1 MIGPKEW
8 ELLKKEI
15 SKLSPILRMK
25 RLKEA
30 LVRASDKDIKKEINE
45 LILKAESDSIEFFG
59 TRQVQ
64 TIPSNDSLEKLVN
77 ERGAEVSRSD
87 RNIEEIAQEE
97 SSLTS
102 AEVKKEAADYDPN
115 KKTEFY
121 DRADEKGGSYT
132 PVEHDTSAVEFEDN
146 SLNRRKDYVNREEV
160 DFNGA

>member
-8 ELLKKEI
+8 EALKKEI
-15 SKLSPILRMK
+15 SKLSPILRIK

-30 LVRASDKDIKKEINE
+30 LVRASDKEIKKEINE

-64 TIPSNDSLEKLVN
+64 TVSAGSSLENLVN
-77 ERGAEVSRSD
+77 EHGEATSKRDRS
-87 RNIEEIAQEE
+87 IEEIAQED
-97 SSLTS
+97 SGLTS
-102 AEVKKEAADYDPN
+102 AEVKKEAANYDPN
-115 KKTEFY
+115 KKKEFY
-121 DRADEKGGSYT
+121 DRSDEDGRIYT
-132 PVEHDTSAVEFEDN
+132 PVEHDAFAFEFEDN